1 MTFVFTT
8 ALFFFLIIKHPFQF
22 GPNWDVYLTKTDGVC
37 KKMTVRELLPNS
49 FGPEDLFMIK
59 VTEPP

>member
-1 MTFVFTT
+1 MS
-8 ALFFFLIIKHPFQF
+8 FQF